1 MKTQNTQK
9 EIAKNTMDMTNG
21 SIFKSIL
28 IFSIPLILGNLL
40 QQLYNTADSLIVG
53 NYVGKQALAAVG
65 SSGMLIYLLSCFF
78 LGAASGAGILL
89 AQYYGAKD
97 FKNLDK
103 ALKSTLFIGVVIGLI
118 TTVLGVLSAKP
129 LLILINTSDDV
140 LNDASIYLRLYFIGI
155 IFNVIY
161 NMASGILNAFGDS
174 KRSLLY
180 LAIASIVNI
189 ILDFI
194 FVKYIKLGIAGAAIA
209 TDISQFISSTL
220 ALIYLAKT
228 RLPYRVN
235 IFKAKPDFDMCIR
248 ILKIGLPTA
257 IQNAVIAFSNVLIQA
272 GVNSYGTNATAGFA
286 AYMKVDG
293 FNILPILS
301 FSLAATTF
309 VGQNIGAK
317 RKDRVY
323 KGMWAVLFMG
333 IIYTCTI
340 TVIMLAFSR
349 QIIGLFS
356 NDENVI
362 YYGILSIK
370 ALAPFYMCLSICH
383 SLAGTIRGTGNTF
396 APMVIM
402 LLSLCLFRILWILTI
417 AKRFNSMWGVLLTYP
432 TSFVVCAA
440 LMIALTIYIF
450 KIKGNKN
457 SSIA

>member
-1 MKTQNTQK
+1 
-9 EIAKNTMDMTNG
+9 
-21 SIFKSIL
+21 
-28 IFSIPLILGNLL
+28 
-40 QQLYNTADSLIVG
+40 
-53 NYVGKQALAAVG
+53 
-65 SSGMLIYLLSCFF
+65 MLIYLLSCFF

-97 FKNLDK
+97 YKNLDK

-118 TTVLGVLSAKP
+118 TTVLGVFSAKP

-189 ILDFI
+189 ILDFV
-194 FVKYIKLGIAGAAIA
+194 FVKFLHLGIAGAAIA

-228 RLPYRVN
+228 TLPYKVN
-235 IFKAKPDFDMCIR
+235 IFKAKPNMSICIR

-317 RKDRVY
+317 KKDRVY
-323 KGMWAVLFMG
+323 KGMWAVLTMG
-333 IIYTCTI
+333 IIYTGII
-340 TVIMLAFSR
+340 TTVMLCFSR
-349 QIIGLFS
+349 QIISLFS

-370 ALAPFYMCLSICH
+370 ALAPFYACLCICH

-402 LLSLCLFRILWILTI
+402 LLSLCLFRIFWILII

-432 TSFVVCAA
+432 TSFVVCAV
-440 LMIALTIYIF
+440 LMIALTVYIF

-457 SSIA
+457 SL